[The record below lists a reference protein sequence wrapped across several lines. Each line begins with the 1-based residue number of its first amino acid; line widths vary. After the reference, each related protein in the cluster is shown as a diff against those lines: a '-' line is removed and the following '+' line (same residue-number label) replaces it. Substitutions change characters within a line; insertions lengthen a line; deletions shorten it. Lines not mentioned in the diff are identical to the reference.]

1 MIEQLFLSTL
11 QGRKSRATPVWMMRQ
26 AGRYLAEYR
35 KIRATQ
41 KDFIS
46 FCLNPKQASI
56 VSLQPIKRYGF
67 DAAIIFSDIL
77 IIPWALNRNVRF
89 KTGIGPVLD
98 AMEQPD
104 DIDASCLNGLN
115 QKLAP
120 VGEAINLTRKALP
133 SETTLIGFAGAPW
146 TLITYMAEGGTSRD
160 FPKARRWGWQNRQA
174 LDGLLDIL
182 INATISF
189 LSLQARSGAQ
199 TLMLFDSWAS
209 AVPAAQRDWL
219 VIKPAR
225 AVVEGVRKNGHN
237 QPIIGFP
244 KGIGEG
250 LIRYAA
256 ESGVDAI
263 GLDYGVDPVWVG
275 QNLPAKMPVQGN
287 LDPIS
292 LLNAGKEMFR
302 DIDHILDAFHDRPH
316 IFNLGHG
323 ITPKTPV
330 ENVQKMINH
339 IRNR

>member
-1 MIEQLFLSTL
+1 MADQLFLSTL
-11 QGRKSRATPVWMMRQ
+11 QGIKLSTTPIWMMRQ
-26 AGRYLAEYR
+26 AGRYLEEYR
-35 KIRATQ
+35 KIRANQ

-46 FCLNPKQASI
+46 FCLNPEQASNVTI
-56 VSLQPIKRYGF
+56 QPITRYGF

-77 IIPWALNRNVRF
+77 MVPWALNRNVRF
-89 KTGIGPVLD
+89 KTGIGPLLD
-98 AMEQPD
+98 PMETPD
-104 DIDASCLNGLN
+104 EVDISCLDGLIK
-115 QKLAP
+115 KLAP
-120 VGEAINLTRKALP
+120 VGQALKLTRGALP

-160 FPKARRWGWQNRQA
+160 FLKARQWAWQNAKA

-182 INATISF
+182 VDATISF
-189 LSLQARSGAQ
+189 LSLQAQSGAQ

-219 VIKPAR
+219 VNKPTR
-225 AVVEGVRKNGHN
+225 AIVEGVRKNGHSH
-237 QPIIGFP
+237 PIIGFP

-263 GLDYGVDPVWVG
+263 GLDHGVDPVWAG
-275 QNLPAKMPVQGN
+275 QNLPVKMPVQGN
-287 LDPIS
+287 LDPLS
-292 LLNAGKEMFR
+292 LLNAGTEMFR

-323 ITPKTPV
+323 ITPPTPV
-330 ENVQKMINH
+330 ENVQKMIDY

>member
-1 MIEQLFLSTL
+1 MTEQLFLSTL
-11 QGRKSRATPVWMMRQ
+11 QGTKMDATPIWMMRQ
-26 AGRYLAEYR
+26 AGRYLEEYR
-35 KIRATQ
+35 KIRASQ
-41 KDFIS
+41 QNFIS
-46 FCLNPKQASI
+46 FCLNPEQATA
-56 VSLQPIKRYGF
+56 VTLQPIARYGF

-77 IIPWALNRNVRF
+77 MIPWAMNRNVRF
-89 KTGIGPVLD
+89 KTGVGPLLD
-98 AMEQPD
+98 AMEKPD
-104 DIDASCLNGLN
+104 DIKAACLDGLI

-120 VGEAINLTRKALP
+120 IGKALTLTRAALP
-133 SETTLIGFAGAPW
+133 AETTLIGFAGAPW

-160 FPKARRWGWQNRQA
+160 FLKARQWAWQNAKA

-182 INATISF
+182 VDATISF
-189 LSLQARSGAQ
+189 LSLQAQSGAE

-219 VIKPAR
+219 VTKPAR
-225 AVVEGVRKNGHN
+225 AIVEGVRKNGHN

-263 GLDYGVDPVWVG
+263 GLDHGIDPVWAG

-287 LDPIS
+287 LDPLS
-292 LLNAGKEMFR
+292 LLNAGTEMFR
-302 DIDHILDAFHDRPH
+302 DIDHILDAFQNRPH

-323 ITPKTPV
+323 ITPPTPV
-330 ENVQKMINH
+330 ENVQKMIDH